1 MKTGHGRAR
10 RALAASIAA
19 LALIATATGDGQS
32 APWQLVEH
40 EVATG
45 LRGGYHV
52 TAADLNNDKRVDLL
66 AVATGA
72 KVDLVWFENP
82 SVAEAGAA
90 KAASWTRRVM
100 ASGYPSM
107 INADAFDVD
116 KDGYPEVVLQSGFS
130 TTPAKGDGRM
140 ILLSKGADVNAPW
153 NAKEF
158 DRMPSVHRV
167 RWIDAAG
174 DGKKMIVNA
183 PLGGVNGAPPD
194 YKDKVGVYAYN
205 TTDLKRQTVT
215 EEDEGVL
222 HGITVVDWDG
232 KGREA
237 LLSASF
243 MGIFVHRY
251 NNGAWQ
257 RTRLSAGSSEPW
269 PKNGSSDV
277 VEVRTKGGRQ
287 LAAIEPWHGNQV
299 VVYTGKGDTWGN
311 RTVIDDTLNDG
322 HTLVNG
328 DLDGDGIDEVVAG
341 YRGGG
346 GGVNIYKLGA
356 NGQWTKY
363 PVATPDQKSMAAA
376 GCVLAHLNDDKRLD
390 LACIGTATANLKW
403 YENLPAK

>member
-1 MKTGHGRAR
+1 MIPAMKLR
-10 RALAASIAA
+10 RAAAWGIAIAA
-19 LALIATATGDGQS
+19 VAVIGTTTGRGQT
-32 APWQLVEH
+32 APWQLIEH

-82 SVAEAGAA
+82 S
-90 KAASWTRRVM
+90 WTRHVM
-100 ASGYPSM
+100 ASGYPGM
-107 INADAFDVD
+107 INADAFDTD

-140 ILLSKGADVNAPW
+140 ILLTKGADVNAPW
-153 NAKEF
+153 TAKEF
-158 DRMPSVHRV
+158 DKMPSVHRV
-167 RWIDAAG
+167 RWIDAEG
-174 DGKKMIVNA
+174 NGRKMIVNA

-194 YKDKVGVYAYN
+194 YKDKVSIYAYN
-205 TTDLKRQTVT
+205 TTDLKRQTIT
-215 EEDEGVL
+215 DTDEGVL
-222 HGITVVDWDG
+222 HGISVVDWDG

-251 NNGAWQ
+251 NNGTWQ
-257 RTRLSAGSSEPW
+257 RTRLAPGSAEAW

-277 VEVRTKGGRQ
+277 AEVRTKGGRQ

-299 VVYTGKGDTWGN
+299 VVYTGKGDTWGS

-328 DLDGDGIDEVVAG
+328 DLDGDGVDEIVAG

-356 NGQWTKY
+356 NGQWAKFT
-363 PVATPDQKSMAAA
+363 VATPDQKSMAAA
-376 GCVLAHLNDDKRLD
+376 GCALAHLNDDKRLD
-390 LACIGTATANLKW
+390 LACIGTSTANLKW

>member
-1 MKTGHGRAR
+1 MIPRMKLSQVSAWGTAVATVAFMATTTGR
-10 RALAASIAA
+10 
-19 LALIATATGDGQS
+19 GQT
-32 APWQLVEH
+32 APWQLIEH

-52 TAADLNNDKRVDLL
+52 TAADINNDKRVDLL
-66 AVATGA
+66 AVATGP

-82 SVAEAGAA
+82 S
-90 KAASWTRRVM
+90 WTRHVM
-100 ASGYPSM
+100 ASGLPGM
-107 INADAFDVD
+107 INADAFDLN

-130 TTPAKGDGRM
+130 TTPAKGDGVM
-140 ILLSKGADVNAPW
+140 TMLTKGADVNAPW
-153 NAKEF
+153 TAKEF

-167 RWIDAAG
+167 RFIDAEG
-174 DGKKMIVNA
+174 NGRKMIVNA

-194 YKDKVGVYAYN
+194 YKDKVSIYAYN

-215 EEDEGVL
+215 DADEGVL

-232 KGREA
+232 KGRES

-243 MGIFVHRY
+243 MGIFLHRY

-257 RTRLSAGSSEPW
+257 RTRLAAGSAEAW

-277 VEVRTKGGRQ
+277 AVVNTKAGRQ

-328 DLDGDGIDEVVAG
+328 DLDGDGVDEVVAG

-356 NGQWTKY
+356 NGQWSKFA
-363 PVATPDQKSMAAA
+363 VATPDQKSMAAA
-376 GCVLAHLNDDKRLD
+376 GCTLAHLNDDKRLD
-390 LACIGTATANLKW
+390 LACIGTSTANLKW

>member
-1 MKTGHGRAR
+1 MKTTRGRAAR
-10 RALAASIAA
+10 VLGASIAA
-19 LALIATATGDGQS
+19 IAVIFSTTGRGQS

-52 TAADLNNDKRVDLL
+52 TAADVNNDKRVDLL
-66 AVATGA
+66 AVATGP

-82 SVAEAGAA
+82 S
-90 KAASWTRRVM
+90 WTRHVM
-100 ASGYPSM
+100 ASGFPGM

-116 KDGYPEVVLQSGFS
+116 QDGYPEVVLQSGFS

-153 NAKEF
+153 TAKEF
-158 DRMPSVHRV
+158 DQMPSVHRV

-174 DGKKMIVNA
+174 DGRKMIVNA
-183 PLGGVNGAPPD
+183 PLGGVKGVPPD
-194 YKDKVGVYAYN
+194 YRDKVGIYAYH
-205 TTDLKRQTVT
+205 TADFKRQVVT
-215 EEDEGVL
+215 EDDEGVL

-251 NNGAWQ
+251 DNGAWR
-257 RTRLSAGSSEPW
+257 RTRLTAGSTEPW
-269 PKNGSSDV
+269 PKNGASDV
-277 VEVRTKGGRQ
+277 VEVRTKTGRQ

-299 VVYTGKGDTWGN
+299 VVYTGKGDTWGD

-328 DLDGDGIDEVVAG
+328 DLDGDGVDEVVAG

-346 GGVNIYKLGA
+346 GGVNIYKRGA

-363 PVATPDQKSMAAA
+363 AVATPDQKSMAAA
-376 GCVLAHLNDDKRLD
+376 GCTLAHLNDDQRLD
-390 LACIGTATANLKW
+390 LACIGTSTANLKW
-403 YENLPAK
+403 YENRPAR